1 MRMPLKNVHKKRASY
16 CLALAKL
23 LEKQGFIKSKDM
35 PTLSDYM
42 GLTISELAVEYKADR
57 ELVAGMPLKERLEF
71 ERILEKCI

>member
-42 GLTISELAVEYKADR
+42 GLTISELAVEYKMDKEFVAAMPFR
-57 ELVAGMPLKERLEF
+57 EQLEF